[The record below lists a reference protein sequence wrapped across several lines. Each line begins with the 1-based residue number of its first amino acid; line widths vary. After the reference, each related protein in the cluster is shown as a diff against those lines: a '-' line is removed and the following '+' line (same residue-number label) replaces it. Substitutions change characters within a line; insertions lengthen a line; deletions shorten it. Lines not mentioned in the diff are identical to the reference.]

1 MIYIVLHKDST
12 ANILMVEEEKIMYTI
27 LIIEDDNALRIGLEF
42 DLTAEGYS
50 VVSAENGRAALERLD
65 SADIALLDVN
75 LPDIEGYKLC
85 REIKNKKNIPVIF
98 LTCRDLETDELNGF
112 SSGADDYITKPFS
125 LPVLHK
131 RIAAVL
137 KRVGSS
143 GNVYFDDFLNIDFTK
158 FTASVCGKNIAFT
171 PTEYRLL
178 KIFTGS
184 RGTVLTRQMLLEKL
198 WDNKEN
204 FVDEHTLT
212 VNINRIR
219 GKIEDGAHK
228 YIKTVYGIGYVWNG
242 ERQ

>member
-1 MIYIVLHKDST
+1 
-12 ANILMVEEEKIMYTI
+12 MVTM
-27 LIIEDDNALRIGLEF
+27 LIIEDDNALRSGLEF
-42 DLTAEGYS
+42 DLAAEGYS
-50 VVSAENGRAALERLD
+50 VVSVENGKAALDRLD
-65 SADIALLDVN
+65 CADIALLDVN
-75 LPDIEGYKLC
+75 LPDIKGYELC
-85 REIKNKKNIPVIF
+85 RRIKIRKNIPVIF
-98 LTCRDLETDELNGF
+98 LTCRDMEADELNGF
-112 SSGADDYITKPFS
+112 ICGADDYVTKPFS

-137 KRVGSS
+137 RRAAAS
-143 GNVYFDDFLNIDFTK
+143 GDIYSDGFLTIDFTQ

-178 KIFTGS
+178 KIFASSNGA
-184 RGTVLTRQMLLEKL
+184 VLTRRVLLEKL

-219 GKIEDGAHK
+219 GKIEDENRK

-242 ERQ
+242 EQQ

>member
-1 MIYIVLHKDST
+1 MC
-12 ANILMVEEEKIMYTI
+12 TI
-27 LIIEDDNALRIGLEF
+27 LIIEDDNALRSGLEF
-42 DLTAEGYS
+42 DLAAEGYS
-50 VVSAENGRAALERLD
+50 VVSSENGRTAIDRLD
-65 SADIALLDVN
+65 CADIALLDVN
-75 LPDIEGYKLC
+75 LPDIEGYELC
-85 REIKNKKNIPVIF
+85 REIKSRKKIPVIF
-98 LTCRDLETDELNGF
+98 LTCRDMEADELIGF
-112 SSGADDYITKPFS
+112 DCGADDYVTKPFS

-137 KRVGSS
+137 RRAAAS
-143 GNVYFDDFLNIDFTK
+143 GEIYSDGFLTIDFTK

-178 KIFTGS
+178 KIFTSSNGA
-184 RGTVLTRQMLLEKL
+184 VLTRQILLEKL

-219 GKIEDGAHK
+219 GKIEDENRK

-242 ERQ
+242 EQQ